1 MRRRVLWEGGAAA
14 RQWDRGEGS
23 EGGAAAAVRQRASAA
38 GCAGAPVRR
47 GAVARWCGVEVGRAS
62 ALMRPKTS
70 VADQV
75 ARKAAMA
82 LRSTRPTDGA
92 LSHCRESRP
101 AWLGLGL

>member
-1 MRRRVLWEGGAAA
+1 MLWEGGAAA
-14 RQWDRGEGS
+14 RRRGSGIEAR
-23 EGGAAAAVRQRASAA
+23 AARAVRRRRCGSAPVRP
-38 GCAGAPVRR
+38 GAPVRR
-47 GAVARWCGVEVGRAS
+47 CGGVRWRGGAVEVGRAS

>member
-1 MRRRVLWEGGAAA
+1 MRRWWCGGDEAVVRWRGGA
-14 RQWDRGEGS
+14 
-23 EGGAAAAVRQRASAA
+23 
-38 GCAGAPVRR
+38 
-47 GAVARWCGVEVGRAS
+47 VELGRAS

-75 ARKAAMA
+75 ARKAAIA
-82 LRSTRPTDGA
+82 LRSTRPMDGA